1 MNKFFLS
8 FFLPLMA
15 AVFAFTACSESDGA
29 EEEYVDWQATNE
41 TYFDNLYTT
50 TKAKIASGDNSWKIY
65 QCWTLD
71 SGQVALHSYDHIF
84 VHVVESGSRNVKPEY
99 NDSVRVHY
107 RGHLLP
113 SKSYASGYVFDQSY
127 QGTFNKDV
135 AVPAQFKVSGL
146 VPGFT
151 TALQHMNLGDRW
163 EVYIP
168 HQLGYGEEANGAIP
182 AYSTLVFYIGLV
194 GIYRY
199 GSSAPSWNA
208 KPNMFW
214 EEVDE

>member
-15 AVFAFTACSESDGA
+15 AVFAFTACSESDGV

-71 SGQVALHSYDHIF
+71 SGQVALHSYDHII

-99 NDSVRVHY
+99 NDS
-107 RGHLLP
+107 P
-113 SKSYASGYVFDQSY
+113 QSRMRR
-127 QGTFNKDV
+127 
-135 AVPAQFKVSGL
+135 A
-146 VPGFT
+146 
-151 TALQHMNLGDRW
+151 MC
-163 EVYIP
+163 
-168 HQLGYGEEANGAIP
+168 
-182 AYSTLVFYIGLV
+182 STSLTK
-194 GIYRY
+194 
-199 GSSAPSWNA
+199 APSIRTWLCLHSLRSA
-208 KPNMFW
+208 VWCRASPPPFST
-214 EEVDE
+214 